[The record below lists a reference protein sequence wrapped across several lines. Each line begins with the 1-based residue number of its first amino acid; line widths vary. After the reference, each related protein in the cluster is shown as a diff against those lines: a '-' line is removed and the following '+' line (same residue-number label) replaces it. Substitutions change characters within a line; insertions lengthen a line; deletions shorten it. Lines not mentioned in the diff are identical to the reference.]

1 MRAFFEIDA
10 SFSSLTQVSSSVL
23 TIVCS
28 QAASEDSTKG
38 ADRHEGWLQ
47 NMHIATDVSGQGT
60 PTCTLGVHCGH
71 SDGSSFVNTCGCDH
85 SAVTFHFHKPAMD
98 S

>member
-10 SFSSLTQVSSSVL
+10 SFSSLTQLSSSVL
-23 TIVCS
+23 TTTCS

-38 ADRHEGWLQ
+38 ADRHERWLH
-47 NMHIATDVSGQGT
+47 NMHIATDASGQEAR
-60 PTCTLGVHCGH
+60 TCTLGVHCGH
-71 SDGSSFVNTCGCDH
+71 SDGSSFVNTCGCDR
-85 SAVTFHFHKPAMD
+85 SAVTFDFHKPAMD